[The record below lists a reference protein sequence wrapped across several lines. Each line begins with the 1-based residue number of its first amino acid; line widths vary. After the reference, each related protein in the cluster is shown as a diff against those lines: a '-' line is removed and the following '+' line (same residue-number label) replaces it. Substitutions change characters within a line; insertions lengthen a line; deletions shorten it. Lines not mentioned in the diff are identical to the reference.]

1 MKKKKKKKS
10 KNLPEVGKLYRLFCE
25 SGIGERYYLVFGL
38 NLEENLLVCIPNT
51 YSGGRPVQSFL
62 VSGTGEIFRW
72 CFTDTEHNRKL
83 LLKVGVVTAINN
95 SGWTAW
101 LEEEVDTDVE

>member
-1 MKKKKKKKS
+1 MKKKKKS

-25 SGIGERYYLVFGL
+25 SGIGERCYLVFGL
-38 NLEENLLVCIPNT
+38 NLEENLLVCIPNVIT
-51 YSGGRPVQSFL
+51 NGRPTQSFL

-72 CFTDTEHNRKL
+72 CFTDTEHDRKQ

-101 LEEEVDTDVE
+101 LEEEEVDTDVE

>member
-1 MKKKKKKKS
+1 MKKKKKKS

-25 SGIGERYYLVFGL
+25 SDDGVKLSVAYGL

-51 YSGGRPVQSFL
+51 YSGGRPTQSFL
-62 VSGTGEIFRW
+62 VSGTGEFFHW
-72 CFTDTEHNRKL
+72 CFTDTKHDRKQ
-83 LLKVGVVTAINN
+83 LLKVGIVTAICN
-95 SGWTAW
+95 SCLTAW